1 MSHLLVDVSGHG
13 FGHAG
18 QLAPILA
25 ELRRRRPSLRLTVRS
40 TLPTSALAAI
50 LPGPFATAE
59 PAPDPCLSMHD
70 PVSVDREATRAAY
83 AALEADL
90 EAILAREA
98 DRLRAL
104 RPTLLLS
111 NIGFVAIAAAA
122 AAGIPAVAIGSL
134 NWAEITA
141 AYGVVSASMLD
152 RMQAAYRSAQT
163 TILLE
168 PHLPTEWLERCV
180 RVGPVARVGR
190 PRPEA
195 LRTAIGVE
203 EGTLL
208 ALVAFGGIDGADR
221 LAELPDLPGVLWLA
235 DRLERPGMRSTRDLA
250 LPFPDLLA
258 SVDLLVT
265 KTGYGL
271 FAEAAAVGTP
281 VLYRPRPDWPESPGL
296 EAWIRSVGIGRPL
309 PADPDGIAR
318 AVASIRGAPRPRPVP
333 PEGVAEAVAIL
344 EGFL

>member
-18 QLAPILA
+18 QLAPVLA
-25 ELRRRRPSLRLTVRS
+25 ELRRRRPGLRLTVRS
-40 TLPTSALAAI
+40 TLATGALAAI
-50 LPGPFATAE
+50 LPGPFETAE
-59 PAPDPCLSMHD
+59 PAPDPCLLMHD
-70 PVSVDREATRAAY
+70 PVSVDREATRAVY
-83 AALEADL
+83 AALEARW

-122 AAGIPAVAIGSL
+122 MAGIPAVALGSL
-134 NWAEITA
+134 NWADSAA
-141 AYGVVSASMLD
+141 AYELVSPAMLE
-152 RMQAAYRSAQT
+152 RMREAYRRADRA
-163 TILLE
+163 ILLT
-168 PHLPTEWLERCV
+168 PHLPTAWLPRRV
-180 RVGPVARVGR
+180 SVGPVARLGR
-190 PRPEA
+190 ARPKELRAA
-195 LRTAIGVE
+195 LRVE

-208 ALVAFGGIDGADR
+208 ALVAFGGIEGADR
-221 LAELPDLPGVLWLA
+221 LAGLPDLPGVLWLA

-250 LPFPDLLA
+250 FPFPDLLA

-271 FAEAAAVGTP
+271 FAEAAAAGTP

-296 EAWIRSVGIGRPL
+296 EAWIRSLGIGRPL
-309 PADPDGIAR
+309 PADPNGIAR
-318 AVASIRGAPRPRPVP
+318 AVAEIRGSPRPRPVP
-333 PEGVAEAVAIL
+333 PGGVAEAVAIL